1 MFLHHP
7 TELFSETRPIQL
19 WTEQKPE
26 IESLILASLVWVL
39 SSFSDVA
46 VLVGSDVALLV
57 SAPSARKLVG
67 WVNI

>member
-7 TELFSETRPIQL
+7 TELFSETQPIQL

-57 SAPSARKLVG
+57 SAPSAR
-67 WVNI
+67 